1 MPVKKWL
8 IIALALCL
16 LMFAACGREETVLKP
31 IQVSVPP
38 MEEHEVQLVE
48 TVQDFKIIVTSLQ
61 ESYDRSLFDGDIPLQ
76 GGVQIQYCGPQ
87 DELSI
92 FHDIPAYGIS
102 LYQEHDRL
110 MPLNV
115 GPDLANVTVLSKE
128 QIYEDTWW
136 AVGAAAW
143 MGERPMLSALP
154 AGEYTLHITIDFHY
168 YPPGTDTQEEFVH
181 EMQLPVTLY

>member
-1 MPVKKWL
+1 MKKWL
-8 IIALALCL
+8 IFALALCL
-16 LMFAACGREETVLKP
+16 VAFAACGREETAKEP
-31 IQVSVPP
+31 MQVTVPP
-38 MEEHEVQLVE
+38 MEEHEVRLVE
-48 TVQDFKIIVTSLQ
+48 TVQDFKITVTSLQ
-61 ESYDRSLFDGDIPLQ
+61 ASYDRSLFDGDIPLQ

-128 QIYEDTWW
+128 QVYEDTWW

-143 MGERPMLSALP
+143 SGERPMLSALP
-154 AGEYTLHITIDFHY
+154 AGEYTLHIEVGFHY
-168 YPPGTDTQEEFVH
+168 CPSGTEVREQFVH
-181 EMQLPVTLY
+181 EMQLPVALY

>member
-1 MPVKKWL
+1 MFLVFV
-8 IIALALCL
+8 L
-16 LMFAACGREETVLKP
+16 LTSCAQEPMQDTPFTPQP
-31 IQVSVPP
+31 IKNHSLQI
-38 MEEHEVQLVE
+38 EE
-48 TVQDFKIIVTSLQ
+48 TVQDFKITVTSLQ
-61 ESYDRSLFDGDIPLQ
+61 KSYDRSLFDGGIPLQ

-128 QIYEDTWW
+128 QVYEDTWW

-143 MGERPMLSALP
+143 KGERPMLSALP
-154 AGEYTLHITIDFHY
+154 AGEYTLHITVNFNY
-168 YPPGTDTQEEFVH
+168 CPPGTEVQEEIVH